1 MSVEIDLEQRQ
12 ASISQWMRSRLPG
25 AENIEVSNLLR
36 PEGSGYSNDTMLA
49 DLSYDEGGVKHSERI
64 VLRISPTGF
73 PVFPFYDIP
82 QQFDVMRA
90 LAANTNIPVPSCLWK
105 EYDKSI
111 LGESFYVMRYLEGK
125 VPSDN
130 PPYHRGGFVMEATP
144 AQRGEMWNSGIRQMA
159 ELHKLDPTEAGL
171 DFLRWPDRSQSDIA
185 QHLHYYEC
193 YLKWAAR
200 GRKQP
205 VADAALQWL
214 KDNMPENEP
223 HGIVWGDARFGNMMF
238 SGTEVC
244 AVLDWEMIAL
254 GNPEA
259 DLAWWM
265 FVDECLVRGNGN
277 PEHVGPRPEGV
288 PDNAATVALYEE
300 CMGRPVKHLRYYQIF
315 AGLRFACVMIR
326 IMQQQAHLGT
336 IPIEFTDML
345 ESDNTVTQIT
355 AEFLQ
360 EEGVTISS

>member
-1 MSVEIDLEQRQ
+1 MSSAFDLETRQ
-12 ASISQWMRSRLPG
+12 KNLEQWLQGQISDASDV
-25 AENIEVSNLLR
+25 AVSDLIR
-36 PEGSGYSNDTMLA
+36 PEGSGYSNDTFLA
-49 DLSYDEGGVKHSERI
+49 TMHYTQERAAHEERI
-64 VLRISPTGF
+64 VVRVSPTGF

-90 LAANTNIPVPSCLWK
+90 LADNSEIPVPDCLWK

-111 LGESFYVMRYLEGK
+111 LGEQFYVMRYLDGK

-130 PPYHRGGFVMEATP
+130 PPYHRGGFVMDATP
-144 AQRGEMWNSGIRQMA
+144 EQRGQMWSNGIRQMA
-159 ELHKLDPTEAGL
+159 ALHALSPQQAGL
-171 DFLRWPDRSQSDIA
+171 DFLAWPDRTQSDIA
-185 QHLHYYEC
+185 QHLDYYER
-193 YLKWAAR
+193 YLVWAAR
-200 GRKQP
+200 GRPQP
-205 VADAALQWL
+205 VADYALQWL
-214 KDNMPENEP
+214 KDNMPGNEP

-277 PEHVGPRPEGV
+277 PEFVGPRPEGI
-288 PDNAATVALYEE
+288 PDNDATVALYEE
-300 CMGRPVKHLRYYQIF
+300 CTGRKVEHLKYYQVF

-326 IMQQQAHLGT
+326 IMQQQAAAGT
-336 IPIEFTDML
+336 IPVEFTDVL

-355 AEFLQ
+355 AEILD
-360 EEGVTISS
+360 IPPR